1 MSGGWVAIALGALL
15 GPHFLHVIDGEVLL
29 NVRPLIMIGLGW
41 IGFIVG
47 MQGRSEL
54 LMRVPGVLW
63 KWTFSDA
70 VLSIVLTG
78 AIAVVAMRRA
88 VRDPLESIAR
98 IADAL
103 EGGGPDE
110 PEARAAWLRRCSQW
124 LRLCV
129 ERARKTEEEVQRA

>member
-1 MSGGWVAIALGALL
+1 VTEGTMPDPFPKRCACGASYTAEQWQQLRER
-15 GPHFLHVIDGEVLL
+15 GHQPDGDQVLEY
-29 NVRPLIMIGLGW
+29 RDCRCG
-41 IGFIVG
+41 
-47 MQGRSEL
+47 S
-54 LMRVPGVLW
+54 
-63 KWTFSDA
+63 T
-70 VLSIVLTG
+70 
-78 AIAVVAMRRA
+78 IAVVAMRRA

-124 LRLCV
+124 LRRCV